1 MSLYAELKRRGVFRV
16 AIGYIGVSWLVI
28 QVVETLFSIY
38 GIDESIARIIVTV
51 LAVGFV
57 PAIILAWVF
66 ELTPEG
72 LKRDSEASRD
82 APGMQVLGKRLD
94 RAVIIV
100 LVLAVGFFGFDKF
113 VLDPARDAQL
123 EVEAEERGRTQA
135 FIGSYGT
142 KSIAVM
148 PFDNMSPDPDQE
160 YFADGISEELLNLL
174 TRIQDLRVIS
184 RTSSF
189 ALRDENLSIPELG
202 SRLTAKHILEGSVR
216 KSGNRIR
223 ITAQLIEASTDT
235 HLWSQTYDRELDDIF
250 VVQDEIAQLVVEELK
265 AELLGDIP
273 KTIRTDPVVLTLMM
287 QARRLALESALDF
300 RDRAIAL
307 LEEALSI
314 DPDYVPAL
322 NQLAVLHY
330 AAASRAQPFDPVAFE
345 QARDFANTLRARAL
359 AVDPDNA
366 EILFWQGWDA
376 YEVEHDFQKAADL
389 VERAIAAEP
398 GNEVILSFA
407 TEFARRMGKF
417 DVSLDLKRLAMERSP
432 ECHRCRNIWIT
443 YLDAQR
449 YDEAIEA
456 RLAFTGPYVSYYGL
470 VMAALL
476 KGDAELALEYA
487 QPDLV
492 NPNTL
497 HAFRAMALHGLGR
510 TEEAQAEFEIQVRE
524 WSERD
529 QISTAMATLWLGD
542 EEGALD
548 LLYDRFWP
556 HMHNFYRE
564 IYKPVWGAL
573 HDHPRWIALR
583 EQSGYTE
590 EALAAAEFNPVLPG
604 IAQQ

>member
-1 MSLYAELKRRGVFRV
+1 MSIFAELKRRSVFRV

-28 QVVETLFSIY
+28 QVIETLFAIY
-38 GIDESIARIIVTV
+38 GIDESIAQVIVNV
-51 LAVGFV
+51 LAIGFI
-57 PAIILAWVF
+57 PAMVLAWVF
-66 ELTPEG
+66 EWTPDG
-72 LKRDSEASRD
+72 IRRDSEADRS
-82 APGMQVLGKRLD
+82 APGMQALGKRLD
-94 RAVIIV
+94 RTVIVV
-100 LVLAVGFFGFDKF
+100 LVLAIGFFAFDKF
-113 VLDPARDAQL
+113 VLDPARDQ
-123 EVEAEERGRTQA
+123 EMVREALL
-135 FIGSYGT
+135 GSYGT

-174 TRIQDLRVIS
+174 VRIQDLRVIS

-189 ALRDENLSIPELG
+189 ALRDENLSTPELG
-202 SRLTAKHILEGSVR
+202 SRLTAEHILEGSVR
-216 KSGNRIR
+216 RSGNRIR
-223 ITAQLIEASTDT
+223 ITAQLIEANTDT

-250 VVQDEIAQLVVEELK
+250 DVQDEIAQLVVDELK

-273 KTIRTDPVVLTLMM
+273 KAIRTDPVVLTLMM
-287 QARRLALESALDF
+287 QARRVELSGTPDF
-300 RDRAIAL
+300 RDRSIAL
-307 LEEALSI
+307 LEEALRI

-322 NQLAVLHY
+322 SQLGILHY
-330 AAASRAQPFDPVAFE
+330 LRASRAQPFDPEAFE
-345 QARDFANTLRARAL
+345 QARDVANTFHTRAL

-366 EILFWQGWDA
+366 EILFWKGWDA
-376 YEVEHDFQKAADL
+376 YEVEHDFQKAANL
-389 VERAIAAEP
+389 VERAIAAAP
-398 GNEVILSFA
+398 GNEHILSFA

-417 DVSLDLKRLAMERSP
+417 DVSLDLKRLARERNP
-432 ECHRCRNIWIT
+432 ECHRCRNIWQT

-449 YDEAIEA
+449 YDEAIES
-456 RLAFTGPYVSYYGL
+456 RLAFTGPNVSYYAL

-487 QPDLV
+487 EMV

-497 HAFRAMALHGLGR
+497 HAFRAMALHSLGR
-510 TEEAQAEFEIQVRE
+510 TEEAQAEFEIQTRE
-524 WSERD
+524 WSEKD
-529 QISTAMATLWLGD
+529 PISTAMATLWLGN

-564 IYKPVWGAL
+564 IYKPIWGAL

-590 EALAAAEFNPVLPG
+590 EALAAAEFNPVLPEV
-604 IAQQ
+604 AKQ